1 MPENGS
7 NIVQLLNTNQIFMHD
22 SLDSLHKHLDRSLLP
37 AEYGGD
43 AGTTAQLAASLN
55 AQLVGRR
62 DWFLE
67 DERFKTEETKRAGGK
82 QQNAETL
89 FGTVGSFRTL
99 EFD

>member
-1 MPENGS
+1 MNQTYS
-7 NIVQLLNTNQIFMHD
+7 LDNTQIFMHD
-22 SLDSLHKHLDRSLLP
+22 SLDSLHKHLDRALLP

-43 AGTTAQLAASLN
+43 AGTTTQLAASLN

-62 DWFLE
+62 DWFL
-67 DERFKTEETKRAGGK
+67 DDDRFHTEESKRPGGK
-82 QQNAETL
+82 QKNAETL